1 MDPFGGPAQ
10 PSSSEVR
17 RGFEESDEG
26 DLAAVPAFL
35 RGAGSVDRPEAD
47 AGSGSGTSSV
57 AMSQE
62 GRALAPSGPEQVLS
76 VDGPQAGSLPLATIS
91 PRRLLQIVAVVAIA
105 WGVFS
110 FGRQVASASQASTKA
125 DELRNAN
132 ASLQLE
138 VAALQRE
145 FTLIQEPR
153 YVGLQARAYRLG
165 TSKEV
170 PFALQADAPPL
181 TVDAP
186 GSAAVR
192 VGADPGG
199 HGPLDAWLHVLF
211 GAN

>member
-1 MDPFGGPAQ
+1 MDPLGGPAQ
-10 PSSSEVR
+10 PSSPDVR
-17 RGFEESDEG
+17 RGFGESEEG

-35 RGAGSVDRPEAD
+35 RSAGSLNPPDENASFGRGV
-47 AGSGSGTSSV
+47 SS
-57 AMSQE
+57 AQLGDGDQAFALP
-62 GRALAPSGPEQVLS
+62 GREEPLMVG
-76 VDGPQAGSLPLATIS
+76 GPQAGSLPLATIS

-105 WGVFS
+105 WGLFS
-110 FGRQVASASQASTKA
+110 FGRQVASASQASTHA

-132 ASLQLE
+132 ASLELE

-170 PFALQADAPPL
+170 PFALQANAPPL
-181 TVDAP
+181 AVDAP

-192 VGADPGG
+192 VGADRAG
-199 HGPLDAWLHVLF
+199 HGPLDTWLHVLF
-211 GAN
+211 GAD